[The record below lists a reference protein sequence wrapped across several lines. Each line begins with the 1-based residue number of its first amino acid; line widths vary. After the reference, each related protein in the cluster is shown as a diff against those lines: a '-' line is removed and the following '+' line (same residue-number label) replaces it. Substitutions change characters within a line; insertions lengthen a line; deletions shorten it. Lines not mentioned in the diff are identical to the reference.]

1 VLLLLIAIGL
11 TLLGSLGGLLLAST
25 LLLFN
30 DRIRLSLIPGLISYA
45 VGTLLGVALLA
56 LLPNALETLPA
67 TRVLGTLLAG
77 ILLFFVLEKL
87 VIWRHCHTEECVT
100 HPSAAPLVLIGDAF
114 HNFVDGAVVG
124 AAVVS
129 SIPLGV
135 GTAIAVAAHEIPQ
148 EVGDFAVLLGS
159 GYTRRRALMLNII
172 SGLSAVGGTL
182 TALLALDWV
191 PEVLP
196 YVLSIASASFLYIA
210 MADLIPDLNRGRMDA
225 RAIRQILLISAG
237 IITVVM
243 VEWMLDVGS

>member
-1 VLLLLIAIGL
+1 MLLVLTAVGL

-30 DRIRLSLIPGLISYA
+30 DRIRLTLIPSLISYA

-56 LLPNALETLPA
+56 LLPDALEILPP
-67 TRVLGTLLAG
+67 THVLGTLLAG

-87 VIWRHCHTEECVT
+87 VIWRHCHTEECAT
-100 HPSAAPLVLIGDAF
+100 HSSAAPLVLIGDAF
-114 HNFVDGAVVG
+114 HNFVDGAVIG

-148 EVGDFAVLLGS
+148 EVGDFAILLGS
-159 GYTRRRALMLNII
+159 GYSRRRALILNVI
-172 SGLSAVGGTL
+172 SGLSAVAGTL
-182 TALLALDWV
+182 LALLALEWI
-191 PEVLP
+191 PKILP

-225 RAIRQILLISAG
+225 RAIRQILLVGTG
-237 IITVVM
+237 IMTVVI
-243 VEWMLDVGS
+243 VEWMLF